1 MQIKILF
8 YENKYSMIALSR
20 VKHRHQILQNDIFW
34 NQNDISFSLF
44 IIACSNIIKAVVYAF
59 CTQVSDIKLYMK
71 W

>member
-1 MQIKILF
+1 MILF
-8 YENKYSMIALSR
+8 EKLHCLIALSR
-20 VKHRHQILQNDIFW
+20 VKLRHQILQNDIFW
-34 NQNDISFSLF
+34 NPNDISFSLF